1 MTLVCQTNDNCDI
14 FKLYNEHVSYI
25 RKLSFSSILKGKNV
39 MKELSNLDIKLSTHE
54 AAPKI
59 TS

>member
-1 MTLVCQTNDNCDI
+1 MTTDI